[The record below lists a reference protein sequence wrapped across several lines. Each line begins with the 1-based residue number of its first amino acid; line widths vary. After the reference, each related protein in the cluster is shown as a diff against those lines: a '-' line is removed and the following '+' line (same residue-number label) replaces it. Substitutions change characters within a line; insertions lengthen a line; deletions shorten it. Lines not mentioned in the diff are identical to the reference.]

1 MSQEFQ
7 KFSAII
13 TDTSC
18 FILLDKINALS
29 ILDNLFSNIVTTPE
43 IASEFGKALP
53 EWVEIRSVKD
63 KTKQSS
69 FESVDAGEAS
79 AIALAIETPLSLL
92 IIDDLKG
99 RKLALSLNLMHT
111 GTLGVLVLAKS
122 NGVIPR
128 LRPYLDK
135 IQLTNFRLSPTLIED
150 ILKKTG
156 ELQI

>member
-18 FILLDKINALS
+18 FILLDKIDALS
-29 ILDNLFSNIVTTPE
+29 ILNDLFPNVVTTPE
-43 IASEFGKALP
+43 IAAEFGKQLP

-63 KTKQSS
+63 KSKQLS
-69 FESVDAGEAS
+69 FTEGVDEGEVS
-79 AIALAIETPLSLL
+79 AIALAIETPSCLL

-111 GTLGVLVLAKS
+111 GTLGVLILAKT
-122 NGVIPR
+122 NGIIPE
-128 LRPYLDK
+128 LRTYLNR
-135 IQLTNFRLSPTLIED
+135 IQLTNFRLSPALIED
-150 ILKKTG
+150 ILQKAG
-156 ELQI
+156 EI